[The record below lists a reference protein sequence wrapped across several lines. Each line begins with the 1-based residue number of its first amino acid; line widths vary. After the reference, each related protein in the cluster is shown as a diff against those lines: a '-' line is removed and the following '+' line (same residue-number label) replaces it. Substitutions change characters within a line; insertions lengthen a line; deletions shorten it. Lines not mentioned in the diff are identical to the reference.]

1 MDLHHLKVFVS
12 VYKNRSFS
20 RASAEMHLTQPT
32 VSDHIRNLEE
42 ELECRLFDRTGRAI
56 IPTKEADR
64 LYPVASEVIEK
75 VREIKT
81 AIGRMKDEIRGQLVI
96 GASTIPGT
104 YILPALASG
113 FKKRYPGVS
122 FQVVI
127 EDSRKI
133 TDMVLGHEL
142 LVGVVGAR
150 MEEKKLDYRR
160 FVDDEL
166 VLAALPG
173 LFKKAITTGELARIP
188 FLLREEGSGTRKTME
203 GYLAG
208 KGVQAGDLQVVAVL
222 GSTASVIEAIKSGL
236 GASIISR
243 LAVREELREG
253 VLEEIRI
260 KGLDMKRS
268 FDIITHKRRTL
279 PKHYSAFLEYLKETG
294 STISSA

>member
-1 MDLHHLKVFVS
+1 MDLHHLKVFIS

-20 RASAEMHLTQPT
+20 KASGEMHLTQPT

-75 VREIKT
+75 VKDIKA
-81 AIGRMKDEIRGQLVI
+81 AIGRMKDEIRGQLII

-113 FKKRYPGVS
+113 FKKKHPDIS

-150 MEEKKLDYRR
+150 MEQRKLDYWR

-166 VLAALPG
+166 VLVALPG
-173 LFKKAITTGELARIP
+173 LFKKAITIGELSRIP
-188 FLLREEGSGTRKTME
+188 FLMREEGSGTRKTME
-203 GYLAG
+203 RHLDG
-208 KGVQAGDLQVVAVL
+208 KGLHPGDLQVVAVL
-222 GSTASVIEAIKSGL
+222 GSTASVIEAIRSGL
-236 GASIISR
+236 GASVISR
-243 LAVREELREG
+243 LAVREELERG
-253 VLEEIRI
+253 VLEEIKIR
-260 KGLDMKRS
+260 GLDMKRS

-279 PKHYSAFLEYLKETG
+279 PKHYSAFLEYLKETS
-294 STISSA
+294 STISPA